1 MYSLDEA
8 LKAQNALRDLA
19 GLGPEMFPLQA
30 FVGMI
35 SDEIQSLRKRGQ
47 TDDQIA
53 SIIRNS
59 SSIDITGSEIA
70 RYYALPEERHREPD
84 E

>member
-47 TDDQIA
+47 SDDQIA

-70 RYYALPEERHREPD
+70 RYYALPEERHTEPD